1 MFTVIH
7 VALNGTLVPVPK
19 GTKFSD
25 EQSLLLD
32 VPLCTLKSKSLEQH

>member
-1 MFTVIH
+1 MIIVIH

-19 GTKFSD
+19 RIKFDD

-32 VPLCTLKSKSLEQH
+32 APLCMPKRKSLEQH